1 MKSLRLQATLSC
13 ALAACLPWA
22 KVFAQSR
29 AELDTRWHVA
39 GEVGG
44 VIGGTWLS
52 GLDVP
57 TVATGGGAQVA
68 IRATRTVSAGARAGA
83 ALRVGAQPLH
93 LTENAVRWDG
103 GTLADVQ
110 LVGTLSL
117 GVTPV
122 GALMSDI
129 DFSAGVST
137 FSGASTI
144 VPFRS
149 APRVAPSADVGI
161 SVHRGRS
168 SDEAN
173 AEREPHP
180 YALFARYSAVR
191 IDPGSPTTGEVG
203 RTSASA
209 GWARRVTVGMR
220 VQR

>member
-1 MKSLRLQATLSC
+1 MKSLKIHATLSC
-13 ALAACLPWA
+13 ALAACLSGA
-22 KVFAQSR
+22 SALAQSGV
-29 AELDTRWHVA
+29 ELDSRWHVA

-52 GLDVP
+52 GIGVP
-57 TVATGGGAQVA
+57 TVATGAGAQVA
-68 IRATRTVSAGARAGA
+68 IRATRAVRARTSAGMS
-83 ALRVGAQPLH
+83 LRVGAQPLH

-117 GVTPV
+117 GARPLGT
-122 GALMSDI
+122 LLSEI

-137 FSGASTI
+137 FSGAGAI
-144 VPFRS
+144 APFHS
-149 APRVAPSADVGI
+149 APRVAPLADAGV
-161 SVHRGRS
+161 SFRRKRRRE
-168 SDEAN
+168 EAN

-180 YALFARYSAVR
+180 YALFARFSLVR
-191 IDPGSPTTGEVG
+191 VDPGSPGTTNAG

-209 GWARRVTVGMR
+209 GWVHRATLGMS